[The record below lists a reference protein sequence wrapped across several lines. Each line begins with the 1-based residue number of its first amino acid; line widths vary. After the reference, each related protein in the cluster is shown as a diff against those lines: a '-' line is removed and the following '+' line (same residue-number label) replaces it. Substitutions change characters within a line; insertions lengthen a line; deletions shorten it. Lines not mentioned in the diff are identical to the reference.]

1 MRRSELPPAL
11 FADDI
16 VLSEWSLLR
25 PERPRVFSG
34 GHPLIA
40 PLFQSELFP
49 DNMDALVLEVENLT
63 DSPLCVGLLLSDNGN
78 PPVVS
83 STGGREVLVPR
94 VPARMFFPLESFASH
109 GLKDPARKMRKIELL
124 VRREHDCARPVL
136 LEVAVSHLQG
146 LRRTRPPGPRL
157 TEEGLEQVL
166 NRDPDEAL
174 GQRDLAPYVPEN
186 PMIQFPPPVFCYSR
200 DRASRVISGRI
211 MGESVGFP
219 PDWSAAPNGELEW
232 SHFLHRHHF
241 LRPLVRLLA
250 RTGEQ
255 QYLPALEKAVTDWI
269 TQNPSPLDSDG
280 GAGPAWETLSAA
292 FRVREW
298 LWLMGAAWNL
308 PGFDGRVKG
317 LMLRSLWEH
326 ARHLADYRGHPGNW
340 RLLEAASLSLVGML
354 FPEFSESVTWREK
367 GLERLERETSLQF
380 FPDGMHFEISPLYHG
395 LCVQACLEVFEAAK
409 HAGLDVPPTIGTG
422 LATWFRTLAALYRP
436 NFTRPSINDSGGFL
450 DHERALLRYAG
461 ATLELPDVLWTGSRG
476 RRGHPPS
483 EITAFFPDAGM
494 AVVRSEYSEQGLYF
508 LFRAGPP
515 GAVHI
520 HADSLSLEL
529 SVRGRPVLVDPGIS
543 RYAPSPLTRS
553 YRHAGSH
560 STILLGEPQPPGR
573 TLSFQDRIRS
583 AKDRFMHLRRP
594 GLEVVTGTRDTGV
607 PTVTRA
613 VALVAERFVVVR
625 DSIAGTGQVEVRV
638 HWQFAPG
645 LKIRAGEAGDHQV
658 AMCEDDKIM
667 EFVFLAG
674 SLCYRV
680 EQKEGQTDPPGGFV
694 AHEGRDLPAPRI
706 DYIFTVDASIA
717 LEWVFLPSVPGEEWK
732 IVTSGPGIIEFTPAT
747 GPGFSLDTT
756 AWQITA
762 VPLHRTSG

>member
-1 MRRSELPPAL
+1 
-11 FADDI
+11 
-16 VLSEWSLLR
+16 
-25 PERPRVFSG
+25 
-34 GHPLIA
+34 
-40 PLFQSELFP
+40 
-49 DNMDALVLEVENLT
+49 MDALVLEVENLT
-63 DSPLCVGLLLSDNGN
+63 DSPLCVGLRLSDNGN

-157 TEEGLEQVL
+157 TEEGLAQVL

-174 GQRDLAPYVPEN
+174 GTRDLAPYIPEN
-186 PMIQFPPPVFCYSR
+186 PMIQLPPPVFCYGR
-200 DRASRVISGRI
+200 DRACRVISGRI
-211 MGESVGFP
+211 MGERVGFP
-219 PDWSAAPNGELEW
+219 PDWSAVPNGELEW

-241 LRPLVRLLA
+241 LRPLVRMLA

-255 QYLPALEKAVTDWI
+255 QYLLALEKVVTDWI
-269 TQNPSPLDSDG
+269 TRNPSPLDSDG

-298 LWLMGAAWNL
+298 LWLMGTAWNL
-308 PGFDGRVKG
+308 PGFDGRVKS

-340 RLLEAASLSLVGML
+340 RLLEAASLTLVGML

-367 GLERLERETSLQF
+367 GLARLEKETSLQF
-380 FPDGMHFEISPLYHG
+380 FSDGMHFEISPLYHG

-409 HAGLDVPPTIGTG
+409 HAGFDLPPTIGTG
-422 LATWFRTLAALYRP
+422 LPKWFRTLAALYRP

-483 EITAFFPDAGM
+483 EKTAFFPDAGL
-494 AVVRSEYSEQGLYF
+494 AVVRSEYSEQGLCV

-515 GAVHI
+515 GAAHI
-520 HADSLSLEL
+520 HEDSLSLEL

-543 RYAPSPLTRS
+543 RYAPSPLTLS

-560 STILLGEPQPPGR
+560 STILLGDSRPPGR

-583 AKDRFMHLRRP
+583 AKDRFMRLRRP
-594 GLEVVTGTRDTGV
+594 GLEVVTGTRDRGV

-625 DSIAGTGQVEVRV
+625 DSIAGTGRVEVRV

-645 LKIRAGEAGDHQV
+645 LKIRAGEA
-658 AMCEDDKIM
+658 EDRQDAFYETERIV
-667 EFVFLAG
+667 ELVFLAG

-680 EQKEGQTDPPGGFV
+680 EHIEGRCDPPGGFV
-694 AHEGRDLPAPRI
+694 AHEGRDLPASRL
-706 DYIFTVDASIA
+706 DYIFTVDAPIA
-717 LEWVFLPSVPGEEWK
+717 LAWVFLPSVPGEEWK
-732 IVTSGPGIIEFTPAT
+732 IVKSGPGIIEFTPAT
-747 GPGFSLDTT
+747 GPGFSLDTN
-756 AWQITA
+756 AWEITV
-762 VPLHRTSG
+762 VPGHRTSG